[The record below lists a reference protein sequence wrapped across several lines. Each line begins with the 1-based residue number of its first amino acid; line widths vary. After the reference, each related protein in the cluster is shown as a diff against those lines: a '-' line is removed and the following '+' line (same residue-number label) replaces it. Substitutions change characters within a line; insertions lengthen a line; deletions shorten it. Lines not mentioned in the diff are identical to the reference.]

1 MAVTN
6 FTATTTVYTEVS
18 TQDNII
24 QNKSPW
30 PLRVHFGTSAPSADT
45 EDFHL
50 LQPGEF
56 LTRSD
61 GFPAGNTYVRS
72 GFDGYSNK
80 GAVAE

>member
-6 FTATTTVYTEVS
+6 FTATATTYTEVS
-18 TQDNII
+18 TQDNIT

-30 PLRVHFGTSAPSADT
+30 PLRVHFGPSAPSADT

-50 LQPGEF
+50 LQTGQS

-72 GFDGYSNK
+72 GFDGLSNEV
-80 GAVAE
+80 AVAE